1 MANPSMDA
9 DIERRRLPTKLVLLF
24 LVVGG
29 VAGAISGAAVSL
41 VVGNGRSS
49 DSAAG
54 ADLSTLERRV
64 LVQEENLVSEAVAF
78 AVPAVVTIVNQQAPK
93 QDALGREF
101 EEVSVGSGVIIDPRG
116 FIVTNDH
123 VVPDG
128 APLKVVLSEGQERVA
143 SFVSDDAPFTDLAV
157 LRIAPGGFKALS
169 LGDSDALVP
178 GQTVVVIGSALSEF
192 RNSVSA
198 GVVSGLHRRWLR
210 EGVYMEDLVQT
221 DAAINSGNSGGPL
234 VNTKGE
240 VVGISTTVVR
250 QLGSAEIVYGIS
262 FAISSSTMKPI
273 VSSIIER
280 GFYPRPYLGVEHQ
293 NVDED
298 LARTARL
305 GVARGALVR
314 RVIDGGPAAAAGL
327 RAGDVILRIGNNEL
341 DDELPFINALAKVGV
356 NDRVTLEFWRGG
368 RSQQVELALKPR

>member
-1 MANPSMDA
+1 MDA
-9 DIERRRLPTKLVLLF
+9 EIERRRLPIKSLLLF

-41 VVGNGRSS
+41 VVGNGHPSG
-49 DSAAG
+49 SAAG
-54 ADLSTLERRV
+54 AGPSTEERRV
-64 LVQEENLVSEAVAF
+64 LVREESLVSETVAF
-78 AVPAVVTIVNQQAPK
+78 AVAAVVTIVNEQTPR
-93 QDALGREF
+93 QDALGREV

-116 FIVTNDH
+116 FIVTNEH
-123 VVPDG
+123 VVHDW
-128 APLKVVLSEGQERVA
+128 ATLKVVLSDGQERVA

-169 LGDSDALVP
+169 FGDSDALVP
-178 GQTVVVIGSALSEF
+178 GQQVIAIGSALSEF

-210 EGVYMEDLVQT
+210 DGVYMEDLVQT

-234 VNTKGE
+234 VNTRGE

-250 QLGSAEIVYGIS
+250 RLGSAEIVYGIS

-298 LARTARL
+298 LASTAKL

-356 NDRVTLEFWRGG
+356 NDRVTVEFWRAG
-368 RSQQVELALKPR
+368 RSQQVEVALKPR

>member
-1 MANPSMDA
+1 MDPK
-9 DIERRRLPTKLVLLF
+9 IERRRLSANSLLLLLVAAS
-24 LVVGG
+24 

-41 VVGNGRSS
+41 VVGNGGSS

-54 ADLSTLERRV
+54 AGPSTEERRV

-78 AVPAVVTIVNQQAPK
+78 AVPAVVTIINEQIPK
-93 QDALGREF
+93 QDALGREV

-116 FIVTNDH
+116 FIVTNAH
-123 VVPDG
+123 VVHDW
-128 APLKVVLSEGQERVA
+128 ATLKVVLSDGEERAA

-262 FAISSSTMKPI
+262 FAISSNTMKPI
-273 VSSIIER
+273 VSSIIAR

-356 NDRVTLEFWRGG
+356 NDRVTVEFWRAG
-368 RSQQVELALKPR
+368 RSQQVEVALKPR